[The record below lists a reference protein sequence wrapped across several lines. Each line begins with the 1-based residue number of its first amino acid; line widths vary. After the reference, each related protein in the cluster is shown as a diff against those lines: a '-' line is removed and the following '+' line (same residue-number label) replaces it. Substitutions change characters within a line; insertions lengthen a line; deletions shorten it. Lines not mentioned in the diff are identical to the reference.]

1 MTFYILST
9 VLLLAVINDLR
20 FQRIPNWLTFAAI
33 FSGIALNSV
42 TNGFSGF
49 LLSLIGAI
57 LGIALLILFYLLGGM
72 GGGDVKLMG
81 AVGAFLGP
89 KGVVIAFLAT
99 ALTGGIYALILLS
112 FHGQLGKTL
121 MRYWLILKTG
131 LLTGKV
137 FYVPP
142 SEGEKKPRLRYGV
155 AIALGTVL
163 SVAMKNSIY
172 ELLHLN

>member
-1 MTFYILST
+1 
-9 VLLLAVINDLR
+9 
-20 FQRIPNWLTFAAI
+20 
-33 FSGIALNSV
+33 V
-42 TNGFSGF
+42 TLGLNGFF
-49 LLSLIGAI
+49 LSIAGLFLGVAVLII
-57 LGIALLILFYLLGGM
+57 FHFLGGM

-89 KGVVIAFLAT
+89 KGVFIAFLAT
-99 ALTGGIYALILLS
+99 ALVGGMYALILFA
-112 FHGQLGKTL
+112 FHGQLSKTL
-121 MRYWLILKTG
+121 NRYWLILKTG

>member
-1 MTFYILST
+1 MFILSA
-9 VLLLAVINDLR
+9 VLILALITDLR
-20 FQRIPNWLTFAAI
+20 SQRIPNWLTFGAV
-33 FSGIALNSV
+33 FSGIAFNSLTHGLN
-42 TNGFSGF
+42 GL
-49 LLSLIGAI
+49 LLSLAGLFLGVAI
-57 LGIALLILFYLLGGM
+57 LILFHLRGGM

-81 AVGAFLGP
+81 AVGSLLGP
-89 KGVVIAFLAT
+89 KGVFAAFLAT
-99 ALTGGIYALILLS
+99 ALIGGMYALMLLAI
-112 FHGQLGKTL
+112 HGQLRKTL
-121 MRYWLILKTG
+121 NRYWLILKTG

-163 SVAMKNSIY
+163 SLAMKNSIY